1 MQDTDSNHAVI
12 KISALESVE
21 SVPHSIAKKGDSA
34 DKRTLT
40 DSKRELPLPKFGSN
54 PKKLPKLKVSKV
66 TGRYPYRELV
76 KIDLCGSINY
86 EHSQLPSQ
94 EFLGNINEIKEVLQ
108 KYKFPDFNEN
118 DPVTISLIVKDEAN
132 QPQYEV
138 AIREIA
144 MILNYHLI
152 KRVRLLLKKIPNQLL
167 TTEFSAN
174 ILNIR
179 HESLMELLDQGEIT
193 FKKSKGSQCVRTSDL
208 YEYINKLANIRE
220 EAFFEMRQC
229 EY

>member
-1 MQDTDSNHAVI
+1 MD
-12 KISALESVE
+12 SVE
-21 SVPHSIAKKGDSA
+21 SVSHSNAKKGDSA
-34 DKRTLT
+34 YKRTLT
-40 DSKRELPLPKFGSN
+40 DSKSERPLPMFGSN
-54 PKKLPKLKVSKV
+54 PKNLPKLKVSKV

-76 KIDLCGSINY
+76 KIDLCGSIYY
-86 EHSQLPSQ
+86 EDSQIPSQ

-152 KRVRLLLKKIPNQLL
+152 KRVRLLLMNIPNQLL

-174 ILNIR
+174 ILNIQ
-179 HESLMELLDQGEIT
+179 HESLMEILDQGEIT
-193 FKKSKGSQCVRTSDL
+193 FKISKGLKCVRSSDL
-208 YEYINKLANIRE
+208 CEYINQLAKVRKE
-220 EAFFEMRQC
+220 VFFEMCQY